1 MAMERTGRLYQLTP
15 SSRFNPGETVDQT
28 VQFFRRAADQADQ
41 DRHHKASG
49 HAMMAIQK
57 FCAIEEGNS

>member
-1 MAMERTGRLYQLTP
+1 
-15 SSRFNPGETVDQT
+15 